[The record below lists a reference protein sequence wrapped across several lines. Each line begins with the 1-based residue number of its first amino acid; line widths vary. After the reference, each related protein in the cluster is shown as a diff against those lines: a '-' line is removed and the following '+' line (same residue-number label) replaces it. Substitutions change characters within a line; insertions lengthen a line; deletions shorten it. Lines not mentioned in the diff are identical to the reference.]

1 MRLLSLVGGKKEEQ
15 VSKEMKIL
23 YVQPRG
29 FGDII
34 MSTSI
39 IRALKKKY
47 PKTEID
53 YQCEN
58 SYKEILRGNPFISK
72 IYSMEDKIDFE
83 QYFQVLRPY
92 IRTQKISDWHKL
104 GIHMVDLYALYAGVK
119 LKEYSTYIYIEPID
133 LKKIGIDKNK
143 KWICIH
149 PKSSDPMKDW
159 PYFSDLI
166 DLLKRDYGLILIGSK
181 EDKENINYHDVIDLR
196 GKVTLQQLA
205 FIIKKCSL
213 LVGVDSLGVH
223 MAASLGV
230 PTIILYGNTN
240 ANLCKPL
247 SSDKVTLIEPYRY
260 NCKVACHSG
269 KCTQEDWCIKNIKVE
284 KVFNA
289 VNSNLKN
296 GN

>member
-39 IRALKKKY
+39 IMALKKKY

-159 PYFSDLI
+159 PYFCELI
-166 DLLKRDYGLILIGSK
+166 DLLKKDYEVILMGGKKDPIYK
-181 EDKENINYHDVIDLR
+181 DVIDLR
-196 GKVTLQQLA
+196 EKVTLQQLA
-205 FIIKKCSL
+205 FVISKCDL
-213 LVGVDSLGVH
+213 FIGVDSLGAH
-223 MAASLGV
+223 IATSLGI
-230 PTIILYGNTN
+230 PSIILYGNTN

-247 SSDKVTLIEPYRY
+247 SNAKVVLIEPNRY
-260 NCKVACHSG
+260 NCKEACHSS
-269 KCTQEDWCIKNIKVE
+269 KCPQKDWCIKNIKVK
-284 KVFNA
+284 KVFNT
-289 VNSNLKN
+289 VQEILKN